1 MCANQSF
8 RITHFGRALCD
19 GNTSTCD
26 RAQYASVSIDSN
38 VEKIFLFK
46 SKFSITASM
55 TISTFAKSLSSRVP
69 RTRPTIAFAF
79 SGFILPFF
87 TIDPMFRFDALD
99 TGLKKFRFDLF
110 QHHLHAAQ
118 KTRGGDA
125 TPHQTTAN
133 HADAFSLHSA
143 VTFDP

>member
-1 MCANQSF
+1 IVDVFVLNMQ
-8 RITHFGRALCD
+8 D
-19 GNTSTCD
+19 GFT
-26 RAQYASVSIDSN
+26 IDSN

-87 TIDPMFRFDALD
+87 TIDPMFASMRWIPA
-99 TGLKKFRFDLF
+99 
-110 QHHLHAAQ
+110 
-118 KTRGGDA
+118 
-125 TPHQTTAN
+125 
-133 HADAFSLHSA
+133 
-143 VTFDP
+143 